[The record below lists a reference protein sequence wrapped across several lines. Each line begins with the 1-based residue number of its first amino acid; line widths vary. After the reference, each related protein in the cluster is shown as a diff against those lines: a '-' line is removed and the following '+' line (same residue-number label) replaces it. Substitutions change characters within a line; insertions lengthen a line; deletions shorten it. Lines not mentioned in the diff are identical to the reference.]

1 MPINAAELKE
11 IAIRL
16 QEINITL
23 ATLYGERGAL
33 QAKLFTDPATGPTLC
48 QGGEVETPDGYKV
61 MAVKTDPEK
70 CSDYE
75 RKNSMKAPTGH
86 VLKIRLVLPKGIQN
100 V

>member
-1 MPINAAELKE
+1 MTAAQLKE
-11 IAIRL
+11 TVIRL

-33 QAKLFTDPATGPTLC
+33 QAKLFTDPDTGPALC
-48 QGGEVETPDGYKV
+48 GGGEVATPEGYKV
-61 MAVKTDPEK
+61 NGIKTDPEK

-86 VLKIRLVLPKGIQN
+86 IIKLKLTLPKGLPS
-100 V
+100 